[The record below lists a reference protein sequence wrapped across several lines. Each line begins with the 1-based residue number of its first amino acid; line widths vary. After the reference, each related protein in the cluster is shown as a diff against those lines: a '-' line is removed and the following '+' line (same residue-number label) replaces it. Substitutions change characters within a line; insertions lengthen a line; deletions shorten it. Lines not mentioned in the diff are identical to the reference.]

1 MDPDSIFDVQVKR
14 LHEYK
19 RQHMNAL
26 NILAT
31 YQWLRENPNADF
43 TPHTFFFGAKA
54 APGYYF
60 AKQIIQF
67 IAALAEKIRKDD
79 RVNKKLKVVFVEN
92 YCVTWAELLTPAA
105 EISEQISLAGT
116 EASGTSNMKF
126 MINGAVTLGTLDG
139 ANGNPRSSR
148 R

>member
-1 MDPDSIFDVQVKR
+1 MVDPSTLFDVQVKR

-43 TPHTFFFGAKA
+43 VPHTYFFGAKA

-67 IAALAEKIRKDD
+67 IAALAKTINADE
-79 RVNKKLKVVFVEN
+79 RVNKKLKVIFVEN

-105 EISEQISLAGT
+105 EISEQISWPA
-116 EASGTSNMKF
+116 
-126 MINGAVTLGTLDG
+126 
-139 ANGNPRSSR
+139 PRPPAPAT
-148 R
+148 